1 MGKEWC
7 GGWAV
12 WLWHEREE
20 GEAGL
25 KQLAAARWSSGRY
38 IEEVKQ
44 IKVAFKP
51 AQGIYRICR
60 ESNKV

>member
-51 AQGIYRICR
+51 AQGISYM
-60 ESNKV
+60 